1 MPETVP
7 YLVYLLAGA
16 VALLLPLCI
25 FLLLRL
31 TAASRTA
38 GTGMAVLQERLAA
51 REAALQL
58 QQQELQQLR
67 TQLQQESHA
76 VVELR
81 ERLSSQDMLLQQ
93 ERLQHQD
100 KLQLLQQA
108 REQMALEFKAL
119 ANEILE
125 QKGRNFSESNQQ
137 QIQSLLQPLG
147 EKIQAFEKRVEDTYD
162 KESKQRFAL
171 EREIKSLIDI
181 NARISVEADNLTRAL
196 KGESKTQ
203 GNWGEVI
210 LERVLEKS
218 GLVRGREFEV
228 QVSLK
233 DEVGSRNQPD
243 VIVQLPEGKHI
254 IIDSKVSLKD
264 YEAYF
269 SAEDDKLRAQH
280 LRQHIQS
287 IRGHIKDLSAK
298 HYQNLKGVRTL
309 DFVLL
314 FLPVEPAFTLAVQ
327 HDDSLFTEA
336 FAQNIILVGPSTL
349 LATLRTIQSIWRFEY
364 QNKNALAI
372 AESAGKLYDQ
382 FVAFTQELDRIGE
395 HLDKGHQAWENACKR
410 LSHGRSNLVRQVENL
425 KKLGAR
431 SSKALGERWLEDESP
446 AALADSAGIAEGT
459 DAGNEPASHD
469 GAPHAG

>member
-1 MPETVP
+1 MQESAP
-7 YLVYLLAGA
+7 YIVYLLAGA
-16 VALLLPLCI
+16 VGLLLPLSL

-31 TAASRTA
+31 TSASRSAAMTDH
-38 GTGMAVLQERLAA
+38 AVLQERLSA
-51 REAALQL
+51 RDR
-58 QQQELQQLR
+58 ELQQARIELDSLR
-67 TQLQQESHA
+67 MRLQAEAEAAGS
-76 VVELR
+76 LR
-81 ERLSSQDMLLQQ
+81 EQLSRQETLLQQ

-108 REQMALEFKAL
+108 REQMSLEFKAL
-119 ANEILE
+119 AGEILE
-125 QKGRNFSESNQQ
+125 QKGRNFSEHSQLQ
-137 QIQSLLQPLG
+137 MQALLKPLG
-147 EKIQAFEKRVEDTYD
+147 EKLQAFEKRVEDTYD

-171 EREIKSLIDI
+171 EREIKALIDL
-181 NARISVEADNLTRAL
+181 NTRISVEADNLTRAL

-218 GLVRGREFEV
+218 GLEKGREYDV

-233 DEVGSRNQPD
+233 DDEGARSQPD
-243 VIVQLPEGKHI
+243 VIVHLPEGKHVI
-254 IIDSKVSLKD
+254 VDSKVSLKD

-269 SAEDDKLRAQH
+269 SSDDEKLRAQY

-287 IRGHIKDLSAK
+287 IRSHIKGLSAK
-298 HYQNLKGVRTL
+298 HYQDLKGLRTL

-336 FAQNIILVGPSTL
+336 FTQNIILVGPSTL

-372 AESAGKLYDQ
+372 AESAGKLYEQ
-382 FVAFTQELDRIGE
+382 FVAFAQDMDKIGE
-395 HLDKGHQAWENACKR
+395 HLDRSHQSWESACKR
-410 LSHGRSNLVRQVENL
+410 LREGRGNLVRQVENL
-425 KKLGAR
+425 KKLGAKT
-431 SSKALGERWLEDESP
+431 SKALGERWIEDEP
-446 AALADSAGIAEGT
+446 AAATDGDAAAVEKPD
-459 DAGNEPASHD
+459 DAG
-469 GAPHAG
+469 